1 MTREQILEAKDV
13 SIYKRLLR
21 VLGDYAESNAGTGV
35 DDLFNRLTSEKGISM
50 LPKDK
55 HALAILDCVLKGPS
69 VPGIVQKLLNCR
81 FASLPICVK
90 PMYKVGRRTRVASW
104 TRGMFTTDKVKELID
119 WEGKGKGGWTDI
131 DAEKVTLL
139 DLTKDEKEDK

>member
-1 MTREQILEAKDV
+1 MTRDQILESKDV

-21 VLGDYAESNAGTGV
+21 VLGDYKEAHAGTDI
-35 DDLFNRLTSEKGISM
+35 DDYFDRLTSPKGIKM

-55 HALAILDCVLKGPS
+55 HALVILDCVLKGPS
-69 VPGIVQKLLNCR
+69 VPGIIQKLFNCR

-104 TRGMFTTDKVKELID
+104 TRGMYVTDMVKELID
-119 WEGKGKGGWTDI
+119 WEGKGRGSWTDI
-131 DAEKVTLL
+131 DSNKVTLL
-139 DLTKDEKEDK
+139 DLTKDKEEK

>member
-1 MTREQILEAKDV
+1 
-13 SIYKRLLR
+13 
-21 VLGDYAESNAGTGV
+21 V
-35 DDLFNRLTSEKGISM
+35 DDLFDKLTSPQGIKM

-55 HALAILDCVLKGPS
+55 HALVILDYLLKGAS
-69 VPGIVQKLLNCR
+69 IPGIIQKMLNCR

-131 DAEKVTLL
+131 DANKVTLL
-139 DLTKDEKEDK
+139 DLTKDEKEEK